1 MADDQKKKE
10 ESQFLKFIKKII
22 NFFLG
27 RKK

>member
-1 MADDQKKKE
+1 MANKTDQKD
-10 ESQFLKFIKKII
+10 ESAFIRFIKKII